1 LVTSSS
7 TRCFGSAVALALAVA
22 TCLASATIA
31 RAQGA
36 AGAGTGTTETAS
48 VTQPPRHVEPGQT
61 NLPGPSSGQSS
72 TPAQVPGPGN
82 QLQAAIYEPITA
94 GQRVGWVLRYSVEP
108 QRLIGDAVYAGVE
121 TAENDP
127 HEYGPHWDG
136 FGKRVGI
143 LVAGAAVSNTME
155 ATLGSFWG
163 EDPRYFRVPDE
174 TFGARVK
181 QVVKLTF
188 VARGRDG
195 NYHPAYARYM
205 AIPSANWLSNTWR
218 ADSQATNGDAAIRT
232 AEGFGARM
240 GSNAY
245 NEFWPSISAKIFH
258 HGH

>member
-1 LVTSSS
+1 
-7 TRCFGSAVALALAVA
+7 
-22 TCLASATIA
+22 
-31 RAQGA
+31 
-36 AGAGTGTTETAS
+36 
-48 VTQPPRHVEPGQT
+48 
-61 NLPGPSSGQSS
+61 
-72 TPAQVPGPGN
+72 
-82 QLQAAIYEPITA
+82 
-94 GQRVGWVLRYSVEP
+94 
-108 QRLIGDAVYAGVE
+108 
-121 TAENDP
+121 
-127 HEYGPHWDG
+127 
-136 FGKRVGI
+136 
-143 LVAGAAVSNTME
+143 
-155 ATLGSFWG
+155 
-163 EDPRYFRVPDE
+163 
-174 TFGARVK
+174 VK